1 MITIT
6 PDNQIERDG
15 EIIGSIIGGIA
26 WLKSKQAPRIVGQIR
41 QAAGIDGLK
50 FEIAD
55 TPEEVANLPTGKD
68 GLQVEAQSSPDWQT
82 TTIPDGAT
90 ILHPPISSAAGV
102 DDGSVMEPVPV
113 SDDAGA
119 GISFEDAIGFVALNP
134 IMESE
139 QDRADDQ
146 SFAIGSDWGTPGTP
160 YFARCFINNHGSDAY
175 AQYCRANGI

>member
-6 PDNQIERDG
+6 PDNQIARDG
-15 EIIGSIIGGIA
+15 EVIGSIIGGIA
-26 WLKSKQAPRIVGQIR
+26 WLKVKQAPRIVGQIR

-55 TPEEVANLPTGKD
+55 TPEEFANLPTSKD

-82 TTIPDGAT
+82 TTIPDGVT
-90 ILHPPISSAAGV
+90 ILHPSISSAAGV
-102 DDGSVMEPVPV
+102 DDGGVMEPVPV

-119 GISFEDAIGFVALNP
+119 GISF
-134 IMESE
+134 
-139 QDRADDQ
+139 
-146 SFAIGSDWGTPGTP
+146 AIGSDWGEPGTP

>member
-15 EIIGSIIGGIA
+15 EVIGSIIGDTA
-26 WLKSKQAPRIVGQIR
+26 WLKVKQAPRIVGQIR

-55 TPEEVANLPTGKD
+55 TPEEQANLPTSKES
-68 GLQVEAQSSPDWQT
+68 LQVE
-82 TTIPDGAT
+82 
-90 ILHPPISSAAGV
+90 PISSADVVDGV
-102 DDGSVMEPVPV
+102 GVKEPVPV

-119 GISFEDAIGFVALNP
+119 GI
-134 IMESE
+134 
-139 QDRADDQ
+139 

-175 AQYCRANGI
+175 SQYCKANGI

>member
-6 PDNQIERDG
+6 PDNQIDRDG

-55 TPEEVANLPTGKD
+55 TPEEQANL
-68 GLQVEAQSSPDWQT
+68 S
-82 TTIPDGAT
+82 
-90 ILHPPISSAAGV
+90 PPISSADVVDGV
-102 DDGSVMEPVPV
+102 GVKEPVPV

-119 GISFEDAIGFVALNP
+119 GI
-134 IMESE
+134 
-139 QDRADDQ
+139 

>member
-6 PDNQIERDG
+6 PDNQIDRDG
-15 EIIGSIIGGIA
+15 EVIGSIIGGIA

-55 TPEEVANLPTGKD
+55 TPEDQVKLMVQSLPTDTGAAEVAAR
-68 GLQVEAQSSPDWQT
+68 AQE
-82 TTIPDGAT
+82 
-90 ILHPPISSAAGV
+90 ILSPPISSAAGV

-113 SDDAGA
+113 SEDAEA
-119 GISFEDAIGFVALNP
+119 GI
-134 IMESE
+134 
-139 QDRADDQ
+139 

-160 YFARCFINNHGSDAY
+160 YFARCFINHHGPDAY
-175 AQYCRANGI
+175 SKYCKANGI

>member
-26 WLKSKQAPRIVGQIR
+26 WLKAKQAPRIVGQIR

-119 GISFEDAIGFVALNP
+119 GISF
-134 IMESE
+134 
-139 QDRADDQ
+139 
-146 SFAIGSDWGTPGTP
+146 AIGSDWGTPGTP

-175 AQYCRANGI
+175 SQYCRANGI

>member
-6 PDNQIERDG
+6 PDNQIDRDG

-55 TPEEVANLPTGKD
+55 TPEEQVNL
-68 GLQVEAQSSPDWQT
+68 S
-82 TTIPDGAT
+82 
-90 ILHPPISSAAGV
+90 PPISSADGV
-102 DDGSVMEPVPV
+102 DNVGAMEPVSA

-119 GISFEDAIGFVALNP
+119 GI
-134 IMESE
+134 
-139 QDRADDQ
+139 

-175 AQYCRANGI
+175 AQYCKANSI

>member
-6 PDNQIERDG
+6 PDNQIDRDG

-26 WLKSKQAPRIVGQIR
+26 WMKAKQAPRIIGQIR

-55 TPEEVANLPTGKD
+55 TPEEQANLPTGKES
-68 GLQVEAQSSPDWQT
+68 LQVEPLSA
-82 TTIPDGAT
+82 
-90 ILHPPISSAAGV
+90 AAGV
-102 DDGSVMEPVPV
+102 DNGADGASPLKG
-113 SDDAGA
+113 DDRGA
-119 GISFEDAIGFVALNP
+119 GI
-134 IMESE
+134 
-139 QDRADDQ
+139 
-146 SFAIGSDWGTPGTP
+146 SFAIGSDWGTPGTQ

>member
-6 PDNQIERDG
+6 PDNQIDRDG
-15 EIIGSIIGGIA
+15 EVIGSIIGGIA

-55 TPEEVANLPTGKD
+55 TPEE
-68 GLQVEAQSSPDWQT
+68 EAKITPPSWEPAA
-82 TTIPDGAT
+82 IPDDT
-90 ILHPPISSAAGV
+90 IQSTNISSAAVV
-102 DDGSVMEPVPV
+102 DDGGVMEPVPV
-113 SDDAGA
+113 SDDTGA
-119 GISFEDAIGFVALNP
+119 GI
-134 IMESE
+134 
-139 QDRADDQ
+139 

-175 AQYCRANGI
+175 AQYCRANGL